1 MVGWRSHQTPPTL
14 FRKIHHSPPTTHDT
28 IPREGVGEGRGMCEG
43 EVNGGGVGKGK
54 GAIMGEGASGM
65 WFEGGCFEGL
75 CKGMGV
81 GVAEGVVDG

>member
-1 MVGWRSHQTPPTL
+1 
-14 FRKIHHSPPTTHDT
+14 
-28 IPREGVGEGRGMCEG
+28 MCEG